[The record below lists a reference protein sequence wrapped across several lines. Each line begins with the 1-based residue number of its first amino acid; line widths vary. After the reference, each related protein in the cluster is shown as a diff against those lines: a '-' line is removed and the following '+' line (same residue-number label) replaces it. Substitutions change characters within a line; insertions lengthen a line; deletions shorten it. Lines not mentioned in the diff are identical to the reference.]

1 MNGKPAVLSV
11 RRSAPEVEGL
21 HSIVNCAKD
30 KPGYVRSANCFWYAA
45 SFRNNNLGFRLV
57 RTLP

>member
-1 MNGKPAVLSV
+1 MHEDGPDF
-11 RRSAPEVEGL
+11 P
-21 HSIVNCAKD
+21 KD

-45 SFRNNNLGFRLV
+45 YFRNNNLGFRLV